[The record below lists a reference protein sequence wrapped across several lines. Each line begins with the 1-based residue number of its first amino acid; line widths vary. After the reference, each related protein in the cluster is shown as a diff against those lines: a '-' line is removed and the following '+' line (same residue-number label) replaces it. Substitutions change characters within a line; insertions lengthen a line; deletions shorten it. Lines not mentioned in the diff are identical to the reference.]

1 MMSRGCVGWREE
13 GIGGDLH
20 FSLEILFFLMPLSST
35 CSFQKSAGVTAHM
48 LRIVAIVTSLAAHTA
63 LLEGLGAACG
73 ICSQEDTHPSD
84 L

>member
-1 MMSRGCVGWREE
+1 
-13 GIGGDLH
+13 
-20 FSLEILFFLMPLSST
+20 
-35 CSFQKSAGVTAHM
+35 M

-84 L
+84 LGESANYCVSS